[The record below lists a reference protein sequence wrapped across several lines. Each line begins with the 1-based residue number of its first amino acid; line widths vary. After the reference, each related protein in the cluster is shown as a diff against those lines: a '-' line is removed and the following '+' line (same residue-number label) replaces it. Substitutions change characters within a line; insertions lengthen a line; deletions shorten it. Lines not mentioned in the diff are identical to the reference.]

1 VRDRENTLFSA
12 FSGPLLCSSFSP
24 PRLFRK
30 MQSKPKKKKPPDPA
44 LSVTCLH
51 STICIP
57 LCLSCAVTVGFH
69 LPCSGLRLHCSA
81 LGIYPEW
88 ASFQWPI
95 RLLRARSLGLFSP
108 EFSVVCGDLVS
119 YGCRRPSNSAIVQ
132 RVRSRGSRSGFIE
145 SLNHG
150 RLSRSVSIASFY
162 SFPRNA
168 QVVRPS

>member
-1 VRDRENTLFSA
+1 
-12 FSGPLLCSSFSP
+12 
-24 PRLFRK
+24 

-51 STICIP
+51 STSCIP

-69 LPCSGLRLHCSA
+69 LPWSVLRLHCSA
-81 LGIYPEW
+81 LGIYPQW
-88 ASFQWPI
+88 ASFQWTI
-95 RLLRARSLGLFSP
+95 QLLRARSLGLFSP

-119 YGCRRPSNSAIVQ
+119 YGCRRPSTSAIVQ
-132 RVRSRGSRSGFIE
+132 RVCSRGSRSGFIE

-150 RLSRSVSIASFY
+150 RLSRSVSIASLY

-168 QVVRPS
+168 QGSKQA